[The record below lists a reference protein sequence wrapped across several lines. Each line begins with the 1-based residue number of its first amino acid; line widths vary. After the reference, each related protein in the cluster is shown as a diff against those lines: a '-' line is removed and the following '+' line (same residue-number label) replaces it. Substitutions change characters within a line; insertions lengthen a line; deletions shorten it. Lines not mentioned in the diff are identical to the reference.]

1 MLGTDIEL
9 DSSFHL
15 FICLAALHLCLTS
28 VGNLNIVFFSKVKH
42 PGICPRGSTDPQLV
56 MSMVVV
62 NKP

>member
-1 MLGTDIEL
+1 MLGADIEL

-15 FICLAALHLCLTS
+15 FICLADLHLCLTS
-28 VGNLNIVFFSKVKH
+28 VGNLNIVFFKSQTTGDL
-42 PGICPRGSTDPQLV
+42 PEGIHIQQLI